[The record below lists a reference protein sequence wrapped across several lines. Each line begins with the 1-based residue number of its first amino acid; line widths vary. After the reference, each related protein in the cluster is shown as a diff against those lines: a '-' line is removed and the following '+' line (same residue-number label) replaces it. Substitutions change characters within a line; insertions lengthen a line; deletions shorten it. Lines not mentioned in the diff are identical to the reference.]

1 MDLASLEPLVPQTG
15 VTRVMSDN
23 LGWPLQNPASL
34 SDFFPLGAMCFSK
47 TLIPQNWPR
56 DWTLNL
62 ALQGG
67 EAETGKP
74 GAR

>member
-47 TLIPQNWPR
+47 TLIPQNWPWH
-56 DWTLNL
+56 WTLNL